1 MLLVLF
7 RPSIMPPKESQKRET
22 VTKPKQ
28 EKEDGE
34 EEEEPEGKEPKEEEN
49 NSKSQLSS
57 GRKRNPTNTPASQ
70 PFPKAPKTFESVP
83 DTRKIISFLLSD
95 QALKLLHNA

>member
-1 MLLVLF
+1 
-7 RPSIMPPKESQKRET
+7 MPPKKSQKKET

-57 GRKRNPTNTPASQ
+57 GRKRNHPTNTPASQ